1 MKKINELWL
10 VVFMALAFFIHIEVL
25 HVNFHSRETPQCL
38 SSELSLAVKL

>member
-25 HVNFHSRETPQCL
+25 HVNFHSREVPECL
-38 SSELSLAVKL
+38 SSELSLEVKL